1 MCPYSLPNPLRGCNS
16 DLAQYSDTPSLRVTG
31 FEDEDEDEDDDEDEN
46 ASGSS
51 SLPVFQSF
59 PAKLEKGETL
69 GCKAGELVRELRRT

>member
-31 FEDEDEDEDDDEDEN
+31 FEDEDEDEDDD
-46 ASGSS
+46 GSS